1 MARTPT
7 KAKPVEFSTT
17 SRLKKSGGSQ
27 VLVEAAPNQTSVVK
41 VRKPKYSLDELIAG
55 YDADDPTSPWQAA
68 STQGT
73 TQIDQSS
80 ICSSLT

>member
-41 VRKPKYSLDELIAG
+41 VRKPKYSMDELIAG
-55 YDADDPTSPWQAA
+55 YDADAPRSAEERAWIDAPAA
-68 STQGT
+68 GNETW
-73 TQIDQSS
+73 
-80 ICSSLT
+80 